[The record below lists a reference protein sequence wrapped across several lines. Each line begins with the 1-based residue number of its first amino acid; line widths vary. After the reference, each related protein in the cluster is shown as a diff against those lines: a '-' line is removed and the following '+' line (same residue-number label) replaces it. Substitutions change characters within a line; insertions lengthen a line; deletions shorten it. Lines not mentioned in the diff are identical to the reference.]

1 MTSVVNGAFPQTSAS
16 YINSRQPLRLQLFK
30 QYEAKIKKAKAD
42 AEGQSDKEKEQIRR
56 TIKFSSD
63 NGFGYNSS
71 NNLNPL
77 SKTDNDT
84 NLWNYETPQ
93 TTPFPT

>member
-1 MTSVVNGAFPQTSAS
+1 MSVQVHGAYPQTSAG
-16 YINSRQPLRLQLFK
+16 YINIRQPLRLQLFK

-42 AEGQSDKEKEQIRR
+42 ADGQSDKEKEQIRR

-77 SKTDNDT
+77 SKSDNDT

-93 TTPFPT
+93 TTPFST